1 MVAERTPV
9 PRAAPGEAPADQP
22 GVPYGLW
29 YAALGLAVGLVGGS
43 LALLVVHGVTG
54 TPVDESDELAL
65 GWVAI
70 AQMGLWIG
78 LLGAPLVASYAHGRG
93 PAHDFGL
100 RITRRDVL
108 IGAAWG
114 ALTQLVIIPLIYLP
128 FFWLTDVSSEEL
140 GEPARGL
147 TDRAT
152 DPVGVVLLVL
162 IVGLGAPIIEEIFYR
177 GLLQRSLIRRFG
189 IWPAVIV
196 TSVLFA
202 FMHGQLL
209 QLPALAVFGFVAA
222 VLAVRSGR
230 LGSPIAA
237 HVVFNMIT
245 VALLVGS

>member
-1 MVAERTPV
+1 MAERTPV
-9 PRAAPGEAPADQP
+9 HRAAPGGAPADEP
-22 GVPYGLW
+22 SIPYGLL
-29 YAALGLAVGLVGGS
+29 YAAVGLVVGLVGGLVA
-43 LALLVVHGVTG
+43 LAAVHGVTG
-54 TPVDESDELAL
+54 TPLDESDELAL

-70 AQMGLWIG
+70 AQLGLWVG
-78 LLGAPLVASYAHGRG
+78 LLGAPLVASYRHGRG

-100 RITRRDVL
+100 RVTGRDVL
-108 IGAAWG
+108 VGAGWG

-128 FFWLTDVSSEEL
+128 FFWLTDVSGEEL

-152 DPVGVVLLVL
+152 DPLGVILLVL

-189 IWPAVIV
+189 TWPAVIV
-196 TSVLFA
+196 SSVLFA

-209 QLPALAVFGFVAA
+209 QFPALAVFGFVAA

-245 VALLVGS
+245 VVLLVGS